1 MQEIGLREAAMPKLT
16 LYTSPRACST
26 ACHIALEESGLD
38 YDYEIVRIR
47 AGETRR
53 AEYRAIHPMAKVP
66 ALKVDDEVLTETTAI
81 MLLIGELA
89 APDMRLLPE
98 GDAVA
103 RLRAVEWMSFLT
115 SAVHLAFRPLFKPQ
129 QFTGDESLHAAIR
142 HKGGEFLRDML
153 LNVERRLE
161 GRAWA
166 LGDSFSV
173 VDPYLLVF
181 HTWSQRDNIRPFLA
195 DMPAWRAHRER
206 MDARTA
212 TQTVFAREGITAENV
227 TDP

>member
-1 MQEIGLREAAMPKLT
+1 MPNLT

-47 AGETRR
+47 AGETKRP
-53 AEYRAIHPMAKVP
+53 EYLAIHPMAKVP
-66 ALKVDDEVLTETTAI
+66 ALMVDNEVLTETTAI

-89 APDMRLLPE
+89 TPGVRLLPE

-115 SAVHLAFRPLFKPQ
+115 SAVHLAFRPLFKPA
-129 QFTGDESLHAAIR
+129 QFTADESLYPAIR
-142 HKGGEFLRDML
+142 DRGGEYLRDML
-153 LNVERRLE
+153 LNVEHRLD
-161 GRAWA
+161 GRTWA

-181 HTWSQRDNIRPFLA
+181 HTWSQRDNIRPYLA
-195 DMPAWRAHRER
+195 DMPAWQAHRQR
-206 MDARTA
+206 MDERAATRTI
-212 TQTVFAREGITAENV
+212 FAREGITAENV

>member
-1 MQEIGLREAAMPKLT
+1 MPKLT

-38 YDYEIVRIR
+38 YEYQIVRIR

-53 AEYRAIHPMAKVP
+53 PEYRAIHPLAKVP
-66 ALKVDDEVLTETTAI
+66 ALKVDEQVLTETTAI

-89 APDMRLLPE
+89 APGVRLLPE

-129 QFTGDESLHAAIR
+129 QFTDDEDRFADIR
-142 HKGGEFLRDML
+142 DKGGEFLRDML
-153 LNVERRLE
+153 LNVERRLD
-161 GRAWA
+161 GQTWA

-181 HTWSQRDNIRPFLA
+181 HTWSQRDNIKPYLA
-195 DMPAWRAHRER
+195 DMPAWQAHRER
-206 MDARTA
+206 MDQREA
-212 TQTVFAREGITAENV
+212 TKMVFAREGITAENV

>member
-1 MQEIGLREAAMPKLT
+1 MPNLT

-47 AGETRR
+47 AGETKRP
-53 AEYRAIHPMAKVP
+53 EYLAIHPMAKVP
-66 ALKVDDEVLTETTAI
+66 ALMVYNEVLTETTAI

-89 APDMRLLPE
+89 APGVRLLPE

-115 SAVHLAFRPLFKPQ
+115 SAVHLAFRPLFKPA
-129 QFTGDESLHAAIR
+129 QFTADESLYPAIR
-142 HKGGEFLRDML
+142 DRGGEYLRDML
-153 LNVERRLE
+153 LNVERRLAN
-161 GRAWA
+161 RTWA

-181 HTWSQRDNIRPFLA
+181 HTWSQRDNIRPYLA
-195 DMPAWRAHRER
+195 DMPAWQAHRQR
-206 MDARTA
+206 MDERAATRTI
-212 TQTVFAREGITAENV
+212 FAREGITAENV

>member
-1 MQEIGLREAAMPKLT
+1 MPKLT

-47 AGETRR
+47 AGETQRP
-53 AEYRAIHPMAKVP
+53 EYRAIHPMAKVP
-66 ALKVDDEVLTETTAI
+66 ALKVDDKVLTETTAI

-89 APDMRLLPE
+89 APDARLLPA
-98 GDAVA
+98 GNGVT

-115 SAVHLAFRPLFKPQ
+115 SAVHLAFRPLFKPA
-129 QFTGDESLHAAIR
+129 QFTADESQYPAIR
-142 HKGGEFLRDML
+142 DRGGEYLRDML
-153 LNVERRLE
+153 LNVERRLD
-161 GRAWA
+161 GRTWA

-181 HTWSQRDNIRPFLA
+181 HTWSQRDNIRPYLA
-195 DMPAWRAHRER
+195 DMPAWQAHRQR
-206 MDARTA
+206 MDERAA

>member
-1 MQEIGLREAAMPKLT
+1 MPNLT

-47 AGETRR
+47 AGETKRP
-53 AEYRAIHPMAKVP
+53 EYLAIHPMAKVP
-66 ALKVDDEVLTETTAI
+66 ALKVDNEVLTETTAI

-89 APDMRLLPE
+89 APGVRLLPE

-115 SAVHLAFRPLFKPQ
+115 SAVHLAFRPLFKPA
-129 QFTGDESLHAAIR
+129 QFTADESLYPAIR
-142 HKGGEFLRDML
+142 DRGGEYLRDML
-153 LNVERRLE
+153 LNVERRLAN
-161 GRAWA
+161 RTWA

-181 HTWSQRDNIRPFLA
+181 HTWSQRDNIRPYLA
-195 DMPAWRAHRER
+195 DMPAWQAHRQR
-206 MDARTA
+206 MDERAATRTI
-212 TQTVFAREGITAENV
+212 FAREGITAENV